1 ASGAEIDDGVP
12 ARHEAVVVRKHP
24 VACEGAADRPAAG
37 TELRDA
43 RHSRRHGGTI
53 DEAQTARHRTSPA
66 VLPFIVTRFLSPSGI
81 VAVYPR
87 VCVCRRAGCRDCD
100 SGLMPM
106 KHVKLGGFRQPEP
119 RMSSK

>member
-1 ASGAEIDDGVP
+1 
-12 ARHEAVVVRKHP
+12 
-24 VACEGAADRPAAG
+24 
-37 TELRDA
+37 
-43 RHSRRHGGTI
+43 HSRRHGGTI
-53 DEAQTARHRTSPA
+53 DEAQTERHRTRPA

-119 RMSSK
+119 RMSSKPIYKVLFVNQGKVYEIYARNV